1 MSRLQR
7 PRRSPPPGLLH
18 HLAAVLSIA
27 GRPGAVAPTGVT
39 LRRRRQKLELAQR
52 LLDPLPAGLLPSSRH
67 GERFWSALRWGGL
80 GLLLA
85 WLLRP

>member
-1 MSRLQR
+1 MSRPQR
-7 PRRSPPPGLLH
+7 PRRSSSPGLLH
-18 HLAAVLSIA
+18 HLAGVLSLA

-39 LRRRRQKLELAQR
+39 LRRRRQQRELAQR
-52 LLDPLPAGLLPSSRH
+52 LLDPLPESLMSSSRH
-67 GERFWSALRWGGL
+67 GDRFWSALRWGGL

>member
-39 LRRRRQKLELAQR
+39 LRRRRQKLVLAQR
-52 LLDPLPAGLLPSSRH
+52 LLDPLPDALLPSSRH

>member
-1 MSRLQR
+1 MSPLQR
-7 PRRSPPPGLLH
+7 PRRSPSPGLLH
-18 HLAAVLSIA
+18 QLAAVLSLA
-27 GRPGAVAPTGVT
+27 GRPGSVSPSGVT

-52 LLDPLPAGLLPSSRH
+52 LLDPLPEALLPSTRH
-67 GERFWSALRWGGL
+67 GDRFWSVLRWGGL

>member
-1 MSRLQR
+1 MSRLLR

-52 LLDPLPAGLLPSSRH
+52 LLDPLPDGLLPSSRH
-67 GERFWSALRWGGL
+67 SERFWSALRWGGL

>member
-52 LLDPLPAGLLPSSRH
+52 LLDPLPDALLPSSRH

>member
-27 GRPGAVAPTGVT
+27 GRRGAVAPTGVT

-52 LLDPLPAGLLPSSRH
+52 LLDPLPDGLLPSSRH

>member
-1 MSRLQR
+1 MSRLKP

-18 HLAAVLSIA
+18 HLAAVLSLA

-39 LRRRRQKLELAQR
+39 LRRKRQRLELVQR
-52 LLDPLPAGLLPSSRH
+52 LLDPLPDTLLPSSRH
-67 GERFWSALRWGGL
+67 GDRFWSALRWGGF

>member
-1 MSRLQR
+1 MSQHQR
-7 PRRSPPPGLLH
+7 PRRTPSSGLLH

-39 LRRRRQKLELAQR
+39 LRRRRQKLVLAQR
-52 LLDPLPAGLLPSSRH
+52 LLDPLPDALLPSSRH

>member
-7 PRRSPPPGLLH
+7 PRRSPSPGLLH

-39 LRRRRQKLELAQR
+39 LRRRRQKLELAQK
-52 LLDPLPAGLLPSSRH
+52 LLDPLPDTLLPSSRH
-67 GERFWSALRWGGL
+67 GDRFWLALRWGGL

>member
-7 PRRSPPPGLLH
+7 PRRSPRPGLLH
-18 HLAAVLSIA
+18 HLAAVLSLA
-27 GRPGAVAPTGVT
+27 GRPGAVGPTGVT

-52 LLDPLPAGLLPSSRH
+52 LLDPLPDALLPSSRH

>member
-52 LLDPLPAGLLPSSRH
+52 LLDPLPDGLLPSSRH

>member
-1 MSRLQR
+1 MSRLQH
-7 PRRSPPPGLLH
+7 PRRSSSPGLLH
-18 HLAAVLSIA
+18 QLAAVLSLA

-39 LRRRRQKLELAQR
+39 LRRRRQRLELAQR
-52 LLDPLPAGLLPSSRH
+52 LLDPLPEALLPSTRH
-67 GERFWSALRWGGL
+67 GDRFWSALRWGGL

>member
-18 HLAAVLSIA
+18 HLAAVLSLA
-27 GRPGAVAPTGVT
+27 GRPGAVGPTGVT

-52 LLDPLPAGLLPSSRH
+52 LLDPLPDALLPSSRH

>member
-52 LLDPLPAGLLPSSRH
+52 LLDPLPDGLLPSSRH

-85 WLLRP
+85 WLLRA

>member
-1 MSRLQR
+1 MIRLQR

-52 LLDPLPAGLLPSSRH
+52 LLDPLPDALLPSSRH
-67 GERFWSALRWGGL
+67 GDRFWSALRWGGL